1 MKMKKKN
8 LIHFAKTHKVRLA
21 LCGVLVMALYVTPE
35 LTQAQYKWTLNGY
48 NIVRAGEF
56 YFDGNYLHDTSKN
69 SYYASNG
76 WDGSSNLTMDK
87 IEIRNYENALLAN
100 KDGEDLRYKMSWSVE
115 VVGTD
120 GSSNGKS
127 CSISVAQ
134 NNDGSQEDRDT
145 IEINQ
150 GNRTA
155 IGFMKGTGNP
165 KKQTYSVTVTP
176 PDGGLEAGE
185 SVVIKMDAENIT
197 TTDGDHNVTTSFH
210 RAIRATFKYTVSTA
224 DTYVRS
230 FDPQDATD
238 SDEVHLKIGTGAIPD
253 MNANAQTVY
262 VWWDS
267 AKLEINP
274 FNMDFS
280 VASSQEQGYIK
291 PEDNPYPGY
300 GIVKFT
306 GMGSNAIRNLDF
318 YKLGEN
324 ANNQWFTQ
332 EGLTA
337 WNRKPDHKDKDGA
350 ILGFYLEDQTG
361 TTGQ

>member
-1 MKMKKKN
+1 MKKKN

-21 LCGVLVMALYVTPE
+21 LCGVMVMALYVTPE

-76 WDGSSNLTMDK
+76 WDGNSELTMDK

-100 KDGEDLRYKMSWSVE
+100 KDGEDLRYLMSWGVE
-115 VVGTD
+115 VIGTN
-120 GSSNGKS
+120 GRPNGKS

-134 NNDGSQEDRDT
+134 NSDSTQEEGDSVIID
-145 IEINQ
+145 Q
-150 GNRTA
+150 VNRVAT
-155 IGFMKGTGNP
+155 GFMKGTGNP

-176 PDGGLEAGE
+176 PTGELEAGE
-185 SVVIKMDAENIT
+185 SVVITMNAENIT
-197 TTDGDHNVTTSFH
+197 TTDEDHTITTSFH
-210 RAIRATFKYTVSTA
+210 RSIKATFKYTVSTA
-224 DTYVRS
+224 DTYVKS
-230 FDPQDATD
+230 FDPQDAAD

-253 MNANAQTVY
+253 MNAKAQTVY
-262 VWWDS
+262 VWWKADS
-267 AKLEINP
+267 LEINP

-280 VASSQEQGYIK
+280 VASSQKQGYIK

-306 GMGSNAIRNLDF
+306 EMGSNAIRNLDF
-318 YKLGEN
+318 YKLGDT
-324 ANNQWFTQ
+324 ANKQWFADNA
-332 EGLTA
+332 LTA
-337 WNRKPDHKDKDGA
+337 WNTKPDEANGA